1 MTNNGRSV
9 SKWIFAGSVGNAR
22 GVSRSVLDGVRL
34 RINTAEAA
42 AAANRYDRPD
52 RPSFSPIKLLITMTF
67 GERGL
72 TDGRTDGRRDG

>member
-1 MTNNGRSV
+1 M
-9 SKWIFAGSVGNAR
+9 SKWIFAGSVGHAR
-22 GVSRSVLDGVRL
+22 GVSGSVLDGVPL
-34 RINTAEAA
+34 RINAGAAA

-67 GERGL
+67 VERGL